1 MGSICPVCNRTIADA
16 LLQRHVN
23 TCLDTLES
31 KSATPRSDDGVV
43 TDVDLVVDLA
53 PGDGKRPLLLAFGM
67 LMNRPKRKKQDSRQK
82 LGPSLTM
89 ERIEQRLLQSKSQE
103 FQDVIRTPKN
113 PNSALEAINI
123 DSRGVKDDK
132 TVVEQLPS
140 PTTQVDTSI
149 ANTRSVANTSSP
161 ANDDKT
167 GDYGDNAGANVPD
180 TQVVGKNS
188 DIETPDKPKKSIY
201 LLKAEELN
209 KLKKLASIP
218 IAHRMKPTS
227 LKDYYG
233 QDKLLGENG
242 ILANIIQSDNIPSF
256 ILWGPPGVGKTTLA
270 RIIAT
275 TTKNRFLE
283 LSGAEANAK
292 KLKDVFLVVDHEFSL
307 TGRRTI
313 LFLDEIHRFSKS
325 VQDILLPVIE
335 RGKVTVIGATTE
347 NPSFALN
354 NALLSRMH
362 TFVMEPLS
370 SDSIEKILLKALYQL
385 NKIRINVHNLHY
397 ISLKKD
403 ALKYIC
409 ELSQGD
415 SRIALNILESIHAY
429 LSTDKYNFEKE
440 EVENK
445 IQMSQSPGV
454 INVSEDILKP
464 LLATRNFH
472 QMYDRQGE
480 NHYDTISAFHK
491 SVRGS
496 DADAAIYYL
505 VKMLSGGE
513 DPLFIARRMIVIASE
528 DIGLRDSSCLPFAIA
543 VKDAVE
549 FIGMPEGEI
558 PLAHCAIKLARAP
571 KSTKSYRALR
581 NAQALIQENPDLAKL
596 PIPMHLRNA
605 PTQLMKDLGYGDT
618 YKYNP
623 KYKYGKVSQ
632 VYLPPEISDS
642 KFVEPTHLGTT
653 EDEAVD
659 SEEYERLKNSDEA
672 YQKFKKYTKERL
684 RNQYITEQKEPNLA
698 ENEANYSYDEFLSKE
713 DQPEYFDGEEI
724 DQYSD
729 DPESTNNFDQT
740 YDEFLDPDSQPDYHP
755 EMEK

>member
-1 MGSICPVCNRTIADA
+1 M
-16 LLQRHVN
+16 
-23 TCLDTLES
+23 
-31 KSATPRSDDGVV
+31 VV
-43 TDVDLVVDLA
+43 MEPDLVVDVA
-53 PGDGKRPLLLAFGM
+53 PEEAKRTVLLAFGV
-67 LMNRPKRKKQDSRQK
+67 LMNRPKRRKQDSRQK

-89 ERIEQRLLQSKSQE
+89 ERIEQRLLLSKSQE
-103 FQDVIRTPKN
+103 EKDVIPLPKS
-113 PNSALEAINI
+113 PNNALETSFN
-123 DSRGVKDDK
+123 DSHEAKDHK
-132 TVVEQLPS
+132 TVVKHVAS
-140 PTTQVDTSI
+140 PNTQGNMAI
-149 ANTRSVANTSSP
+149 NTMISP
-161 ANDDKT
+161 VNDNEC
-167 GDYGDNAGANVPD
+167 GDYGDNGDNTDNSTATVID
-180 TQVVGKNS
+180 TQILAKNKS
-188 DIETPDKPKKSIY
+188 DGDAPEKGKKSIY
-201 LLKAEELN
+201 LLQAEELN
-209 KLKKLASIP
+209 KLKKMASIP
-218 IAHRMKPTS
+218 IAHRMKPSS
-227 LKDYYG
+227 LNDYYG

-313 LFLDEIHRFSKS
+313 LFLDEIHRFNKS

-335 RGKVTVIGATTE
+335 RGKVTIIGATTE

-362 TFVMEPLS
+362 TFVMEPLTS
-370 SDSIEKILLKALYQL
+370 ESIEKILLKALYQL
-385 NKIRINVHNLHY
+385 NKIRINVHKLHY
-397 ISLKKD
+397 LALKKD

-415 SRIALNILESIHAY
+415 SRIALNTLESIHAY

-454 INVSEDILKP
+454 INVSEDILRP
-464 LLATRNFH
+464 LLSTRNFH

-491 SVRGS
+491 SIRGS

-543 VKDAVE
+543 VKDAIE

-623 KYKYGKVSQ
+623 KYKYGKVWQ
-632 VYLPPEISDS
+632 TYLPPEINGT
-642 KFVEPTHLGTT
+642 KFVEPSHLGSI

-659 SEEYERLKNSDEA
+659 SEEYEKLKNSDTA
-672 YQKFKKYTKERL
+672 YEKFKRYTKERL
-684 RNQYITEQKEPNLA
+684 RNQYIKEQ
-698 ENEANYSYDEFLSKE
+698 NEVLEKNDKDGNYTYDEFLSKE

-740 YDEFLDPDSQPDYHP
+740 YDEFLDPDSQPEYYP
-755 EMEK
+755 AME